1 MRYWYRF
8 LEWLMGNQ
16 KEEKKIEKPIE
27 PVVTEEKKEQE
38 EIEKELE
45 IQVDELIQVIDF
57 DNNGNPKKPD
67 WTYLIT
73 TCKIDEHHKDE
84 VYKIA
89 RQQIA
94 NFSKYLSVSEKTGVP
109 IGVIADIHQK
119 ECSLSFSKVLHNG
132 QPIVGTGKKT
142 TWIPAGRGPFRTWDE
157 AAIDALLL
165 KKAIFPT
172 SSNWAKYYPEQGWT
186 TQNILRFH
194 QFYNG
199 LGHQNK
205 GLEYTPYVWA
215 YTNHHDETGNYVS
228 DGKYDKNAV
237 IKNGGVMAYMIAR
250 HDLLTKNS
258 LVA

>member
-1 MRYWYRF
+1 MKRVLNKISTWF
-8 LEWLMGNQ
+8 KSKFSNNEGN
-16 KEEKKIEKPIE
+16 KKLPVVTQPIE
-27 PVVTEEKKEQE
+27 PSEEEKKEL
-38 EIEKELE
+38 EKN
-45 IQVDELIQVIDF
+45 VGELIQVLDF
-57 DNNGNPKKPD
+57 ENNGNPKKPD

-73 TCKIDEHHKDE
+73 TCKIDEHHKEE

-142 TWIPAGRGPFRTWDE
+142 TWVPAGRGPFRTWDE

-172 SSNWAKYYPEQGWT
+172 STNWAKYYPEQGWT